1 VISDEQYAPRR
12 WTERT
17 ARAVG
22 LEVLVRVVKEM
33 EADGEDATDLELL
46 ALRRDQVL
54 YCLRAILD
62 APPEKEPRPWE

>member
-1 VISDEQYAPRR
+1 MISDEQYRPRN
-12 WTERT
+12 WTERI

-22 LEVLVRVVKEM
+22 LEVLVRVAREM
-33 EADGEDATDLELL
+33 EADGEDATDVELV

-62 APPEKEPRPWE
+62 APEGKEEPPWE